1 VSAITRRQLML
12 GAAAGA
18 MLPARALGAPGSQ
31 RLLVGTR
38 VLEVN
43 GRAAT
48 VLGLAPAV
56 GQRARR
62 FAKGERFA
70 VTLENRLAEPTLIHW
85 HGLTPPS
92 AQDGTPDLSQPALP
106 PGQSYDYDFPLT
118 RSGTF
123 WMHSHSSFQRAK
135 LLAAPLV
142 VDDIADAR
150 RDEQDVVMFLT
161 DFSFRAPE
169 EIFASLAGGHGGMA
183 GMDHSHMNHSAPAA
197 AGQSPM
203 GHMAPGAGAMPMAVD
218 INDIEFDA
226 YLANDRTLAD
236 PEVVRVEPG
245 GQVRLRIINAAS
257 ATNFWIDLGTLAG
270 DLMAVDGDAVR
281 LVAGHGKASAPT
293 RDTRFP
299 IAMAQRLDLR
309 LTLPA
314 AQGAYPILAQRE
326 GAREQTGIVLA
337 TKEATIKKVSQAL
350 TAASEPLHLALEGR
364 LRASQPLGL
373 RVPDRTLTADLTG
386 DMMSFAWGINGRR
399 YGKDTP
405 LAARAGERVELIMR
419 NRTMMAHSMHVHGHH
434 FQVVAIAGR
443 RFSGAVRD
451 TVLVPAMGSVAV
463 AFDADNPGRWAFH
476 CHNEYHMMAG
486 MMTSLQYQ
494 E

>member
-12 GAAAGA
+12 SAAAA
-18 MLPARALGAPGSQ
+18 SLVAPRARAADTR
-31 RLLVGTR
+31 RLIAHTR
-38 VLEVN
+38 SLEVN
-43 GRAAT
+43 GKPAT
-48 VLGLAPAV
+48 VLGLGLDKANFVA
-56 GQRARR
+56 G
-62 FAKGERFA
+62 GRFA
-70 VTLENRLAEPTLIHW
+70 VTLENQLAEPTLIHW

-92 AQDGTPDLSQPALP
+92 AQDGTPDLSQPVLP
-106 PGQSYDYDFPLT
+106 PGKSYDYDFELT
-118 RSGTF
+118 RAGTF
-123 WMHSHSSFQRAK
+123 WMHSHSGFQRSK
-135 LLAAPLV
+135 LLAAPLIV
-142 VDDIADAR
+142 ADAEDAR
-150 RDEQDVVMFLT
+150 RDKQDVVMFLT

-169 EIFASLAGGHGGMA
+169 EIFAGLAHGGMA
-183 GMDHSHMNHSAPAA
+183 GMDHAHMNHGAM
-197 AGQSPM
+197 AGSPSSPM
-203 GHMAPGAGAMPMAVD
+203 AHMDHGAGGMAMD

-270 DLMAVDGDAVR
+270 DLTAVDGDAVR

-314 AQGAYPILAQRE
+314 GQGAYPILARRE
-326 GAREQTGIVLA
+326 GALEQTGIVLA
-337 TKEATIKKVSQAL
+337 TKQARIGKVPQAL
-350 TAASEPLHLALEGR
+350 TAASEPLHLALEAR
-364 LRASQPLGL
+364 LRASQPLVS
-373 RVPDRTLTADLTG
+373 RPPDRTLTADLTG

-399 YGKDTP
+399 YGTDTP
-405 LAARAGERVELIMR
+405 LTARAGERVELIMR
-419 NRTMMAHSMHVHGHH
+419 NRTMMAHPMHLHGHH
-434 FQVVAIAGR
+434 FQVVAIASR

-463 AFDADNPGRWAFH
+463 AFDAGNPGKWAFH

-486 MMTSLQYQ
+486 MMTSLQY
-494 E
+494 EE